1 MGNDSLKSASLP
13 VAASVIP
20 AVSLTGVTKE
30 YRRSHLGFVKKSRG
44 VEDISFDV
52 RPGEVF
58 GLLGLNGSGK
68 TTTIKLL
75 LGVLFPTRGRVQLF
89 GRDAGDPE
97 ARRAV
102 GYLPEAPYFA
112 RHLTAREV
120 LRFHGR
126 LAGYSADHLEAR
138 IAEVLETV
146 RMTPHA
152 DRRLRE
158 YSKGMLQRTGL
169 AQAMVADPPLLLLD
183 EPLTG
188 LDPMGLREM
197 RAFVSSVNAR
207 GKTVLLSSHSLSE
220 ASQLCH
226 RVGVLVKGRLA
237 RVAERR
243 EWEGSAASLEKIFVE
258 TVGDPDVG

>member
-1 MGNDSLKSASLP
+1 MSACM
-13 VAASVIP
+13 AAKP

-30 YRRSHLGFVKKSRG
+30 YRRSHLGRTKISRG
-44 VEDISFDV
+44 VEDVSFDV

-75 LGVLFPTRGRVQLF
+75 LGVLFPSRGRVELF
-89 GRDAGDPE
+89 GQDATVPE

-112 RHLTAREV
+112 RHLSAREV

-126 LAGYSADHLEAR
+126 LAGFSGADLEKR
-138 IAEVLETV
+138 IENALDTV
-146 RMTPHA
+146 RMTAHA
-152 DRRLRE
+152 DRRLKE

-169 AQAMVADPPLLLLD
+169 AQAVVGDPPLLLLD

-197 RAFVSSVNAR
+197 RSFVSSVNER

-220 ASQLCH
+220 AAQLCH
-226 RVGVLVKGRLA
+226 RVGILVKGRLA

-243 EWEGSAASLEKIFVE
+243 DWENSAATLEKIFVE
-258 TVGDPDVG
+258 TVGGADVG